1 MNRSSR
7 KRNIEEIEDENI
19 GEIEKEESWTE
30 YVIKCKESKIEKK
43 PINQRNSVCMG
54 DNRWH

>member
-1 MNRSSR
+1 MNKSNR

-43 PINQRNSVCMG
+43 IYQPKEQCMYG
-54 DNRWH
+54 R